1 MTPRN
6 PILTA
11 ALCSGLMVVP
21 MLAFGQTASPRTPA
35 QAPAAAGTTA
45 PGAQSPGARQAM
57 PTQAGPETR
66 ASEIIGA
73 NVYNREGDAIGS
85 IDDLIIERPMGPPG
99 RGLSGGGDPAQ
110 RGAGQ
115 QPAPGS
121 QGAGQA
127 AGQQRTPGTQGA
139 GQGGITAVLSVGT
152 FLGMGG
158 RLVLVPLSE
167 LQYDRA
173 ESRWVHP
180 SATRQQLEA
189 LPAFTYDRRN

>member
-1 MTPRN
+1 MIWSARLPTNVPETQDMTPRN

-21 MLAFGQTASPRTPA
+21 MLAFGQTAAPRAPTE
-35 QAPAAAGTTA
+35 APAAAGTTA
-45 PGAQSPGARQAM
+45 PGAQSPAARQAM
-57 PTQAGPETR
+57 PTQAGPDTR

-73 NVYNREGDAIGS
+73 NVYNRQGEAIGS

-99 RGLSGGGDPAQ
+99 RGLLGGAGPGQ

-115 QPAPGS
+115 PATGPM
-121 QGAGQA
+121 
-127 AGQQRTPGTQGA
+127 GA

-173 ESRWVHP
+173 ETRWVHP

-189 LPAFTYDRRN
+189 LPPFTFERGN